1 MTYISILNISKFF
14 VQYDEWNFHFMSW
27 LLEHPV
33 LYYNCSKGNEIN
45 EKRIQKMTMEEIVN
59 KLNEWIDADHDFSE
73 ESINEFCLTYARTYD
88 EYQGLRYTVCGC
100 IEEN

>member
-1 MTYISILNISKFF
+1 MTI
-14 VQYDEWNFHFMSW
+14 
-27 LLEHPV
+27 
-33 LYYNCSKGNEIN
+33 
-45 EKRIQKMTMEEIVN
+45 EEIAN

-88 EYQGLRYTVCGC
+88 EYQGLWYTVCGC